1 MLHISKIKPMF
12 TAIVTTANKFEKDY
26 YQDGIIMA
34 SKGDYKPWQE
44 ILSVGDSVRNLK
56 AGDKVMVN
64 FENYVVRKY
73 DKNSIQ
79 NDLDNNRKVR
89 YAFNSVT
96 MDGAD
101 GKPMECF
108 LFNDRDI
115 LYSFE
120 GEEKDDEAAPSVSNI
135 ILPKDRKIIL

>member
-12 TAIVTTANKFEKDY
+12 TSIVTTANKFEEDY

-34 SKGDYKPWQE
+34 SKGDYKPWQK

-79 NDLDNNRKVR
+79 NDLDNNKKVR
-89 YAFNSVT
+89 YAFNFVT
-96 MDGAD
+96 MDNVD

-120 GEEKDDEAAPSVSNI
+120 GTETKDVVVKK
-135 ILPKDRKIIL
+135 PKLIV